1 MVNEKLLNKIN
12 KTFENHIFSV
22 QSDFLR
28 MDQNMTVDFKLK
40 ILGTRNM
47 FWMGIEKEYITIEIS
62 LPFNLNGDPLKDRV
76 FTIMYMGLSDTKN
89 NLKDFQ
95 MFQSISKTIQ
105 YYVQDVLSW
114 FGIEN
119 TVNVDKITLITQ

>member
-1 MVNEKLLNKIN
+1 MVDKKLLDKIN
-12 KTFENHIFSV
+12 RTLESRVFSV

-28 MDQNMTVDFKLK
+28 MDENMTVDFKLK

-47 FWMGIEKEYITIEIS
+47 FWVGIEKEYITIEIS
-62 LPFNLNGDPLKDRV
+62 LPFNLNGHPLKDRV
-76 FTIMYMGLSDTKN
+76 FTIMYMGLADSKN
-89 NLKDFQ
+89 DLKDFQ
-95 MFQSISKTIQ
+95 MFQSLSKTIQ

-119 TVNVDKITLITQ
+119 TVNVDKINLVNQ

>member
-1 MVNEKLLNKIN
+1 MVDKKLLDKIN
-12 KTFENHIFSV
+12 RTLESRVFSV

-28 MDQNMTVDFKLK
+28 MEENMAVDFKLK

-62 LPFNLNGDPLKDRV
+62 LPFNLNGNSTKDRV
-76 FTIMYMGLSDTKN
+76 FTIMYMGVKDSKN
-89 NLKDFQ
+89 ELKDFQ
-95 MFQSISKTIQ
+95 MFQSLSKTIQ

-119 TVNVDKITLITQ
+119 TVNVDKINLVNQ